1 MKTAVYPSESAPQ
14 PDAAQWRMLRA
25 IAVEAIA
32 AAREHGAET
41 IVFGGYRVAA
51 RRVVVDGGTVIEL
64 ALSCA
69 PSDNDARAASVRTEV
84 AGCANPGT
92 ASVIAWRCP
101 YGCAVRAKVLPVG

>member
-1 MKTAVYPSESAPQ
+1 VKAAAYPSESAPQ

-25 IAVEAIA
+25 IAAEAIA

-64 ALSCA
+64 TLSRA
-69 PSDNDARAASVRTEV
+69 PSDREARAATVRTEV
-84 AGCANPGT
+84 AGFANPET

-101 YGCAVRAKVLPVG
+101 YGCNVRSKVPPVG